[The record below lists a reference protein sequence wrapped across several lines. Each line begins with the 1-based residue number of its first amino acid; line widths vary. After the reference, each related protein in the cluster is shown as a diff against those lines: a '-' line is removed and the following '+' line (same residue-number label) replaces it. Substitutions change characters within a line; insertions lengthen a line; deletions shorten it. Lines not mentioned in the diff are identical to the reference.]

1 MSTFVS
7 VTTYSV
13 RLQHLAKAHYPDRGR
28 SGRGISICNG
38 AVYVEMYDQAAL
50 DAVKAKH
57 IRDYKQIP
65 ISSLPMCKRCA
76 KKSGGAA

>member
-1 MSTFVS
+1 MTDLVS

-13 RLQHLAKAHYPDRGR
+13 RLRHLAEVRDPARGR

-50 DAVKAKH
+50 DAVKAKY
-57 IRDYKQIP
+57 IRDYEQIP
-65 ISSLPMCKRCA
+65 VSSLPLCRRCE
-76 KKSGGAA
+76 KKAGGP